1 MQFKNCS
8 EKSFLVA
15 QASRLRQTRAG
26 ETPAL
31 RRPFH
36 DFRGGQMGNL
46 KTRLMILL
54 VLATLIFGITGPTS
68 AAGAEAKL
76 AQVVYITKSK
86 ACGCAAKTVQAAD
99 ALVNRTFTGSRQA
112 LLKRI
117 DYDTD
122 RQAAVPYIGEYHL
135 IQLPALIFLD
145 AQSHMLW
152 MAVGEVAKEDVAAKL
167 NQFGG

>member
-1 MQFKNCS
+1 LV
-8 EKSFLVA
+8 KSKISIIVIA
-15 QASRLRQTRAG
+15 
-26 ETPAL
+26 
-31 RRPFH
+31 
-36 DFRGGQMGNL
+36 
-46 KTRLMILL
+46 
-54 VLATLIFGITGPTS
+54 VLAILASVGLTN
-68 AAGAEAKL
+68 AASQVS
-76 AQVVYITKSK
+76 QVVYITKSK
-86 ACGCAAKTVQAAD
+86 ACGCSAKSVHAAD
-99 ALVNRTFTGSRQA
+99 ALVNQTFSGPRQA

-167 NQFGG
+167 SQFGG